1 MKTKSVSKVLQL
13 MDEDYGYEE
22 ALKKVLKEDKRLN
35 KEKLEKRLNKYI

>member
-13 MDEDYGYEE
+13 MDEDYSYQE